1 MSRRQLLTR
10 ASALALAA
18 CAASLGAPAIAQDSY
33 PSRPITLI
41 VPYAAGGSTDQLGRA
56 LAEGLSRELKQ
67 PVVVDNKPGGNGT
80 MGVLQMKRSQPD
92 GYTLTMVPLSVFR
105 QPYLQTVAYQP
116 LKDLSYISLVA
127 NYTYA
132 IAVRADAKWKTIQEL
147 VNDAKARPDSIAYGT
162 SALYS
167 TNHLVMAELAR
178 ETGVQWT
185 HVPYKGDAEALT
197 ALMGGHVQ
205 VVSSTSTVL
214 PFAQSGKMRVLAT
227 GGETRPKDFADVPT
241 LKEAGYPVALGS
253 PLGIGGPAALPAAI
267 VQKLDAAIARVLKD
281 PAFSAQVEK
290 LGIELFYRD
299 HQQYAQYA
307 QQATVQEKSI
317 IGRLAGEVQK

>member
-1 MSRRQLLTR
+1 MSRRKFLTR
-10 ASALALAA
+10 TRALALAT
-18 CAASLGAPAIAQDSY
+18 CAAALSTPAFAQDSY

-56 LAEGLSRELKQ
+56 LAEGLGRELKQ

-127 NYTYA
+127 NYSYA
-132 IAVRADAKWKTIQEL
+132 IAVRADAKWKTIQDL
-147 VNDAKARPDSIAYGT
+147 VNDAKAKPDSIAYGS

-214 PFAQSGKMRVLAT
+214 PFTQSGKMRVLAT
-227 GGETRPKDFADVPT
+227 GGETRPKDFADAPT

-281 PAFSAQVEK
+281 PAFSAQVDK

-299 HQQYAQYA
+299 HKQYTEYA
-307 QQATVQEKSI
+307 QQATTQEKSI

>member
-1 MSRRQLLTR
+1 MSRRHLLTR
-10 ASALALAA
+10 AAACLLAA
-18 CAASLGAPAIAQDSY
+18 TGLATPAFAQDSY

-56 LAEGLSRELKQ
+56 LAEGLSRELRQ
-67 PVVVDNKPGGNGT
+67 AVVVDNKPGGNGT

-105 QPYLQTVAYQP
+105 QPYLQTVSYHP
-116 LKDLSYISLVA
+116 LKDLSYIATVA
-127 NYTYA
+127 NYSYA
-132 IAVRADAKWKTIQEL
+132 IAVRADARWKTIQDL
-147 VNDAKARPDSIAYGT
+147 VNDAKANPDSIAYGS

-167 TNHLVMAELAR
+167 TNHLVMAELGR
-178 ETGVQWT
+178 ETGVRWT
-185 HVPYKGDAEALT
+185 HVPYKGDSEALT

-227 GGETRPKDFADVPT
+227 GGETRPKDFPDVPT
-241 LKEAGYPVALGS
+241 LKEAGYPVALAS
-253 PLGIGGPAALPAAI
+253 PLGIGGPAALPEAI

-281 PAFSAQVEK
+281 PAFIGQTDK
-290 LGIELFYRD
+290 LGIELFYTG
-299 HQQYAQYA
+299 HKQYAQYA
-307 QQATVQEKSI
+307 QQASVQEKSI